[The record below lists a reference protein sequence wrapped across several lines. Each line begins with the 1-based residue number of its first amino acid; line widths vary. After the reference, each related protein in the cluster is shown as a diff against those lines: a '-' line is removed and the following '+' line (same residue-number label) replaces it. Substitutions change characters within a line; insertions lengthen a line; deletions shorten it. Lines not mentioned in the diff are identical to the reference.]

1 MDADLRRS
9 LQFMNP
15 EISRQISK
23 QYLLIEEIELQ
34 ILELELLDL
43 KTREDKAED
52 ELWGFDYSVEVGNL
66 MDELKIQIGIVE
78 SEIEDKKEEIQ
89 RSKEE
94 LEDLEAAML

>member
-1 MDADLRRS
+1 
-9 LQFMNP
+9 MNP

-66 MDELKIQIGIVE
+66 MDELKTQIGIVE